1 MSGMQMEILSPE
13 GVSFKGEISSVTF
26 STAAGMI
33 TVLPG
38 HVNLVTKLKEG
49 EIIIESPQGRK
60 KITVTGGFVEI
71 FANSISVVSEFA
83 MPSDEAN
90 NYKIEQAKKQAEE
103 MKKKKQDL
111 VDSAIMESELKR
123 SVSELRSNIG
133 IKRKKM

>member
-1 MSGMQMEILSPE
+1 MSSMHIEILSPE
-13 GVSFKGEISSVTF
+13 GISYKGEIASVTF
-26 STAAGMI
+26 PTAAGVI

-49 EIIIESPQGRK
+49 EIIIEAPQGQK

-83 MPSDEAN
+83 MPSDDVN

-103 MKKKKQDL
+103 MKKKKKDF
-111 VDSAIMESELKR
+111 VDSAIIESELKR